1 MTTVLLATLALGS
14 PLAALDPKTA
24 EAHLKFLA
32 SEQLAGRMTLS
43 PGDSLAADYVA
54 KQFKKFGLAPL
65 GASYL
70 VPFEVTA
77 NGKLGPNNQFLWMR
91 AGQPDLLLKPEEDYV
106 PLQGSQQSSGVRGK
120 LVYYGAGIPA
130 GTDLQGKIVVALR
143 GLPTGPTS
151 AAAIAREVKALGA
164 TGLIVVGPQP
174 GSTIELAKLTSAQG
188 IGRNSGIV
196 GINLHQKHFQDLT
209 GLDFAKETQSRSP
222 WKMLD
227 SEVQIRA
234 SIQDRR
240 AESQNVIAVLPG
252 TDPVLKNQYII
263 VGGHHDHLGFGE
275 TGSRTGMEQIHFGAD
290 DNASGTTGVLMLA
303 EHFART
309 GGNRRT
315 LLFQTYSGE
324 ELGLVGSNAWAGAN
338 LPILKST
345 TLMVNLDMIG
355 RVRSGRVTAYGTES
369 SREMPALIKAIQVA
383 GLTVIADPT
392 VPGNSDHASFSRRNV
407 PVLAFF
413 SGFHTE
419 YHTENDKLDTLN
431 IDGIGQITQ
440 AVAQVIREAD
450 KLDFKMIARASKAP
464 AAAPS
469 NPRGRRVRTGFV
481 PSMGAEGKG
490 MLLDGVIPGSPA
502 EKAGVKPGD
511 RLLRFGAISI
521 NGLDDLQKAL
531 EGAKAGEPVKIVVLR
546 EGKEV
551 ELTITPAAIEG

>member
-1 MTTVLLATLALGS
+1 MTTVVLAALALAS
-14 PLAALDPKTA
+14 PNAALDPKTA
-24 EAHLKFLA
+24 EAHLKYLT

-43 PGDSLAADYVA
+43 EGDSLAADYVA
-54 KQFKKFGLAPL
+54 KQFQKFGLKPL
-65 GASYL
+65 GSSYL

-91 AGQPDLLLKPEEDYV
+91 AGQPDLLLKPEDDYV
-106 PLQGSQQSSGVRGK
+106 PLLGSQQSSGVRGK

-130 GTDLQGKIVVALR
+130 GTNLSGKIVVALR

-151 AAAIAREVKALGA
+151 SAAIAREVQGLGA
-164 TGLIVVGPQP
+164 VGLIVVGPQP
-174 GSTIELAKLTSAQG
+174 GSKVELAKLNSGQG
-188 IGRNSGIV
+188 IGRNAGIV
-196 GINLHQKHFQDLT
+196 GINLHQKHFQALT
-209 GLDFAKETQSRSP
+209 GLDFAQESASRSP
-222 WKMLD
+222 WKDLG
-227 SEVQIRA
+227 SEAQIRA
-234 SIQDRR
+234 SIQDKR
-240 AESQNVIAVLPG
+240 ADSHNVVGVLPG

-275 TGSRTGMEQIHFGAD
+275 TGSRTRIEQIHFGAD
-290 DNASGTTGVLMLA
+290 DNASGTAGVLMLA
-303 EHFART
+303 EHFAKV

-315 LLFQTYSGE
+315 LIFQTYSGE

-338 LPILKST
+338 LPILKTT

-355 RVRSGRVTAYGTES
+355 RLRDGKVTAYGTES

-383 GLTVIADPT
+383 GLTVLADPS

-407 PVLAFF
+407 PILAFF
-413 SGFHTE
+413 SGFHAE
-419 YHTENDKLDTLN
+419 YHTESDKFGTVNL
-431 IDGIGQITQ
+431 DGIGQITE
-440 AVAQVIREAD
+440 AVAQVIRAAD
-450 KLDFKMIARASKAP
+450 KLGFKMIARASKAP

-481 PSMGAEGKG
+481 PSMGSEGKG

-511 RLLRFGAISI
+511 RLLRFGDLAI

-531 EGAKAGEPVKIVVLR
+531 ESAKAGEAVKIVVMR
-546 EGKEV
+546 DGKEV
-551 ELTITPAAIEG
+551 ELTITPAAVEG